1 VPNDAYPSHPEVS
14 LATAHALVHAA
25 CEEAERQGLAVSVV
39 VGDRSGE
46 LVAAA
51 RMDGAPLGSLRL
63 AADKA
68 YTAAVWRMPSGDLRL
83 SSQPGGDDW
92 GITSTADGR
101 IVVYDGGLPLLVDG
115 DLAGCIGVSGGT
127 GQQDVACAQAAIAS
141 LPSSP

>member
-1 VPNDAYPSHPEVS
+1 MTNDAYPRHPEVS
-14 LATAHALVHAA
+14 LATAQAMVEAA
-25 CEEAERQGLAVSVV
+25 CAEALRQGIAVSVV
-39 VGDRSGE
+39 VADRAGE

-51 RMDGAPLGSLRL
+51 RMDGAPLGCLRL

-101 IVVYDGGLPLLVDG
+101 IVVYDGGLPLLVDD
-115 DLAGCIGVSGGT
+115 DLAGAVGVSGGT
-127 GQQDVACAQAAIAS
+127 GAQDLACAQAAVSATT
-141 LPSSP
+141 

>member
-1 VPNDAYPSHPEVS
+1 MPNDAYPTHPEVS
-14 LATAHALVHAA
+14 LATAQALVAA
-25 CEEAERQGLAVSVV
+25 AAAEAGRLGLAVSVV
-39 VGDRSGE
+39 VTDRAGE

-68 YTAAVWRMPSGDLRL
+68 YTAAVWRMPSGDLRQ

-115 DLAGCIGVSGGT
+115 DLAGAIGVSGGT
-127 GQQDVACAQAAIAS
+127 GAQDLACAQAAV
-141 LPSSP
+141 SPAD

>member
-1 VPNDAYPSHPEVS
+1 VPNDAYPTHPEVS
-14 LATAHALVHAA
+14 LATAQALVTAA
-25 CEEAERQGLAVSVV
+25 GAEAGRLGLAVSVV
-39 VGDRSGE
+39 VADRGGE

-68 YTAAVWRMPSGDLRL
+68 YTAAVWRMPSGELRL

-101 IVVYDGGLPLLVDG
+101 IVVYDGGVPLLVDG
-115 DLAGCIGVSGGT
+115 DLAGAIGVSGGT
-127 GQQDVACAQAAIAS
+127 GDQDLACAQAAVAAAG
-141 LPSSP
+141 